1 MRIIVAAV
9 GRGGADPGQALF
21 DHYARRITFPFQ
33 LKEVSVKRALEGAAL
48 MKAEGELL
56 LGALPD
62 GATRVALDARGR
74 TLDSAAFAKK
84 LGSWRDQG
92 VRDLGFVIGG
102 ADGLDAAVTQGAGL
116 VLSLGPMIWPHLLV
130 RGMLA
135 EQIYRA
141 QCILSGHPYHRA

>member
-21 DHYARRITFPFQ
+21 DHYARRITFPLQ
-33 LKEVSVKRALEGAAL
+33 LKEVAVKRALEGAVL
-48 MKAEGELL
+48 MKAEGDLL
-56 LGALPD
+56 LGALPA
-62 GATRVALDARGR
+62 GTTRVALDARGR
-74 TLDSAAFAKK
+74 ALDSGAFAKK
-84 LGSWRDQG
+84 LGDWRDQG

-102 ADGLDAAVTQGAGL
+102 ADGLDASVTKGANL

-135 EQIYRA
+135 EQVYRA

>member
-33 LKEVSVKRALEGAAL
+33 LKEVSVKRALEGAVL
-48 MKAEGELL
+48 MKAEGDLL

-62 GATRVALDARGR
+62 GATLVALDARGR
-74 TLDSAAFAKK
+74 ALDSAAFAKK
-84 LGSWRDQG
+84 LGDWRDQG

-102 ADGLDAAVTQGAGL
+102 ADGLDASVTKDATL

-135 EQIYRA
+135 EQVYRA